1 MEADFNAN
9 NRIKSN
15 LKSVVRVGYLPKSFN
30 ELKIENEELHDIV
43 SYGRFAM
50 SVILLL
56 DDRFRYAI
64 EDRHT
69 S

>member
-1 MEADFNAN
+1 
-9 NRIKSN
+9 
-15 LKSVVRVGYLPKSFN
+15 VVRVGYLPKSFN

-56 DDRFRYAI
+56 DDSFRYAI